1 MDQVRN
7 FLLAAVLLSS
17 CTSYDSYR
25 VLDFPDD
32 RATHA
37 LEGWQAQGLPAGT
50 CMSEVGQLTMIVVP
64 KSMIETDDYCGSE
77 NKGSNVLGC
86 FYYDGSQPTI
96 VMRSQMYTDP
106 EKPLEHELRH
116 WMAMCSGYDPSGDP
130 EHDDTRIWYSGELQ
144 DGWNYGLEASGRVT
158 R

>member
-7 FLLAAVLLSS
+7 FLLGAALVTS
-17 CTSYDSYR
+17 CTSYDSYT

-32 RATHA
+32 RALHS
-37 LEGWQAQGLPAGT
+37 LETWHGQGLPVGE
-50 CMSEVGQLTMIVVP
+50 CMAEVEQLTMIVVP
-64 KSMIETDDYCGSE
+64 RSRIETDDYCGSQ

-106 EKPLEHELRH
+106 ERPLEHELRH

-130 EHDDTRIWYSGELQ
+130 EHDDARMWYVTQLQ
-144 DGWNYGLEASGRVT
+144 EGWNYGVHVSGRT
-158 R
+158 SE